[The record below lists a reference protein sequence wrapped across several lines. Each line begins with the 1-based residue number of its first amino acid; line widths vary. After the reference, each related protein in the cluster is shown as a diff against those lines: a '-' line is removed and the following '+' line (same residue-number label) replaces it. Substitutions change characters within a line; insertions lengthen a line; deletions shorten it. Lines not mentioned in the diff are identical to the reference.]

1 MDKTFITK
9 EKKET
14 KDKKTNSKESE
25 SNKISKNTQD
35 TYQIMNV
42 LSKNMQAALI
52 SNGCASSRL
61 KHL

>member
-35 TYQIMNV
+35 TYQIMNG
-42 LSKNMQAALI
+42 LSKNMQAAL
-52 SNGCASSRL
+52 
-61 KHL
+61 